1 MGEVFGF
8 GREVLFSECGYRT
21 LLVGGV
27 SGVRERYAGY
37 CLKMRCCRDR
47 PMCRSDSGNVTR

>member
-8 GREVLFSECGYRT
+8 GREVFFQSAAIAPDWW
-21 LLVGGV
+21 GV

-47 PMCRSDSGNVTR
+47 TMCRSDSENVTR